1 MTISERPLIL
11 ISNDDGV
18 FAKGLK
24 ELCTALKDLGDLIV
38 VAPDKPQSG
47 ASSAITVSDP
57 IRYSLVSTEPGLT
70 VFSCSGTPA
79 DCVKLAI
86 NEIVPRLPDMVAAG
100 INHGLNHSIMVN
112 YSGTVGAAIEGTIY
126 DIPSFAIS
134 LEGAGQDSDFMDA
147 CRYARM
153 IARRIFKDG
162 IPKGIYLNV
171 NVPDV
176 PEVRGLKIS
185 SQADGRYDKEFVKQ
199 VTPKGNDV
207 YWHTG
212 DIILREP
219 ENRSWDIKLLKRGYA
234 TVVPCNIDVTDYE
247 YIQQIKHWE
256 DFK

>member
-1 MTISERPLIL
+1 MILTERPLIL

-18 FAKGLK
+18 FAKGLR
-24 ELCTALKDLGDLIV
+24 ELCVALKDLGDLIV
-38 VAPDKPQSG
+38 VAPDRPQSG
-47 ASSAITVSDP
+47 SSSAITVSVP
-57 IRYSLVSTEPGLT
+57 IHYAMVSTEPGLT
-70 VFSCSGTPA
+70 VYSCSGTPA
-79 DCVKLAI
+79 DCVKLAL
-86 NEIVPRLPDMVAAG
+86 NEIVPRMPDMVVAG
-100 INHGLNHSIMVN
+100 INHGSNHSIMVN

-134 LEGAGQDSDFMDA
+134 LAEGTQDSDFMDA
-147 CRYARM
+147 CRYARL

-162 IPKGIYLNV
+162 IPKGVYLNV

-185 SQADGRYDKEFVKQ
+185 SQADGRYDKEFIRQ
-199 VTPKGNDV
+199 VTPKGDDV

-212 DIILREP
+212 DIVLREP
-219 ENRSWDIKLLKRGYA
+219 ENKSWDIKLLERGFA

-256 DFK
+256 DLK